1 MNVAVPPHSFA
12 LSRTRSRVSSTDP
25 LPRPKHHQK
34 THAWKQS
41 DMLTTKRLLGD
52 RSCSGASSSKKKRR
66 KRNRGKDRGDE
77 IKFEREPL
85 REIPALWNYGSSLY
99 EEVYKSRGPVPPSL
113 ADEFRRRDII
123 AQLRQK
129 LLKLC
134 GKGKAAARYPSLAFE
149 RWLIASSVLQH
160 PRGDPGPVVSDPLI
174 PTHGVAEPGL
184 VADLVKVGYDQG
196 RAKDIAQTL
205 ANHALKTVRSHWGS
219 ASCSESAQSN
229 FCDETGMYQLLCTDI
244 MGKPYRVDI
253 HPLMYN
259 KFKKLYHPRNEA
271 KDEKSNEAAFNL
283 SVLKCCLRYETLSGP
298 GFQVSITH
306 DIFRSLGECI
316 ELFASPF
323 NCVGLTYGSAFADTD
338 ACFGS
343 LGSAF
348 DWFNKK
354 VSKNFRL
361 EANPPFVP
369 QILEAFVDM
378 LVSNVAKDGQLSVI
392 IPVWTD
398 APFYSKL
405 LALENDLPK
414 KRKTLTDKWIQ
425 PSSTSLVHRK
435 IPTSCELFT
444 I

>member
-1 MNVAVPPHSFA
+1 MNVAAPWSRRKLVPECP
-12 LSRTRSRVSSTDP
+12 STDP
-25 LPRPKHHQK
+25 LPRHKYHQD
-34 THAWKQS
+34 THAGKQS
-41 DMLTTKRLLGD
+41 DMLTTKRLSGG
-52 RSCSGASSSKKKRR
+52 RSDSGTLSSKKKRR

-77 IKFEREPL
+77 IKFEREPVH
-85 REIPALWNYGSSLY
+85 EIPPLWNYGSSLY
-99 EEVYKSRGPVPPSL
+99 EEVFKSRRPAPPSL

-134 GKGKAAARYPSLAFE
+134 GKGKATARYPSLAFE
-149 RWLIASSVLQH
+149 RWLIASSVLEH
-160 PRGDPGPVVSDPLI
+160 PRGGAGPVASDPLI
-174 PTHGVAEPGL
+174 PTHGIAEPGL
-184 VADLVKVGYDQG
+184 VADLMKVGYDQG
-196 RAKDIAQTL
+196 RAKDVAQTL
-205 ANHALKTVRSHWGS
+205 ANHALKTVQSHWGS
-219 ASCSESAQSN
+219 ASCSESAQAK
-229 FCDETGMYQLLCTDI
+229 FCDETGMYQLVCTDI
-244 MGKPYRVDI
+244 IGKQYKVDM
-253 HPLMYN
+253 HPLMYK

-271 KDEKSNEAAFNL
+271 KDEKSKEAAFNL

-323 NCVGLTYGSAFADTD
+323 NCVGLVYGSAFADTD

-343 LGSAF
+343 LGSCF
-348 DWFNKK
+348 DWFRRAKK
-354 VSKNFRL
+354 KKFRL

-392 IPVWTD
+392 VPVWTD
-398 APFYSKL
+398 APFYLKL

-414 KRKTLTDKWIQ
+414 KRKMLTDKWIQ
-425 PSSTSLVHRK
+425 PSSSSLVHRK